1 VAKYFTASLPA
12 VKVNQ
17 VPPTNLI
24 PRDGHT
30 SSSRDTH
37 LRGALLTASL
47 SFGSRYR
54 KSLQAESREDG
65 SSHQRYQW
73 QLKWYVDRDATR
85 ALYERELTVL
95 YAGVNGTRQNFF
107 EDFGVWKEAPVLT
120 GTTKFEPLPDVKN
133 IMITG
138 GAGFM

>member
-1 VAKYFTASLPA
+1 MAPHI
-12 VKVNQ
+12 NG
-17 VPPTNLI
+17 TNGNSNGTL
-24 PRDGHT
+24 
-30 SSSRDTH
+30 
-37 LRGALLTASL
+37 
-47 SFGSRYR
+47 
-54 KSLQAESREDG
+54 
-65 SSHQRYQW
+65 
-73 QLKWYVDRDATR
+73 DRDAAL